1 MGTPKNFTLDQAS
14 HSVCFCSFG
23 YCSCDTAQVWA
34 TLSLPML
41 TVNNVSCLLSQ
52 EEFLSWYA
60 CSGRTP
66 FHCTAALFLFQME
79 MRTKFTVSPNFF
91 FLVKITLNVPSSL
104 WLQQLLLQISRSQL
118 LYLFGHICLSVCSA
132 TSQRTVLDFMFIQF
146 LLAKIGV
153 MASKCFT
160 C

>member
-79 MRTKFTVSPNFF
+79 RRTKFTVSPNSFF
-91 FLVKITLNVPSSL
+91 WSKLPSTFLAVYGSSSFC
-104 WLQQLLLQISRSQL
+104 SRSADLNCYIFLDTSVSLFALQL
-118 LYLFGHICLSVCSA
+118 HKEQSLILCLSSFFW
-132 TSQRTVLDFMFIQF
+132 QR
-146 LLAKIGV
+146 
-153 MASKCFT
+153 
-160 C
+160 